1 MRQVGV
7 LYRPWRFVGSDRWR
21 ALHPGD
27 WPPQWPGFGAGSPGI
42 RGWTPH
48 SQAQCWT
55 HWPAPLQR
63 SPGRFAPGG
72 NPLTR
77 CRWTRT
83 GFVAL
88 AGSSGSGA
96 ARLHLSKLPPA
107 CGPGDGGFAPPT
119 QNRPLGR
126 PGHTVPR
133 WTRVTPCALLIGAP
147 PASLRS
153 VLDARIVRRGSASGC
168 APGCTPLPPLR
179 EVAAAP
185 ASIRCHLEHGLSG
198 CACGAFRAAPGAA
211 LLPPRRAG
219 GCRCRV
225 KAW

>member
-27 WPPQWPGFGAGSPGI
+27 WPPGWPGLGAGSPGI

-147 PASLRS
+147 QPPSAPCWTHGSSGGVPPRAAPQAAPRCHRC
-153 VLDARIVRRGSASGC
+153 ARWPR
-168 APGCTPLPPLR
+168 LPPLF
-179 EVAAAP
+179 AAIWSMGCQDALVGP
-185 ASIRCHLEHGLSG
+185 SGQPLGLPCCHLGGL
-198 CACGAFRAAPGAA
+198 AGAVVG
-211 LLPPRRAG
+211 
-219 GCRCRV
+219 
-225 KAW
+225 